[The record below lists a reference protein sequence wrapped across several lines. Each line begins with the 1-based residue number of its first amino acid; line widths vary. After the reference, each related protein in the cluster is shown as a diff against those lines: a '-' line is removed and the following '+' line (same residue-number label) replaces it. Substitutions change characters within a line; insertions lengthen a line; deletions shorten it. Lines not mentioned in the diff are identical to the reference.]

1 MKIISMKQL
10 RQKFAPI
17 RKSLEKGESFL
28 LMYRSKPLGVIRPY
42 NPDEDIHL
50 LYPGETPALPEAKKL
65 RTLPEPTKIA
75 LEPSDTPQLS
85 TTKQESLP
93 DPLQKKEFS
102 LPKVTKKNPN
112 QINIQS
118 KNQQKKENPL
128 NRLGFK
134 KAFT

>member
-42 NPDEDIHL
+42 NPNEDIHL
-50 LYPGETPALPEAKKL
+50 LSPGEVKSLPKSKKL
-65 RTLPEPTKIA
+65 RTLPNPTKIA
-75 LEPSDTPQLS
+75 LEASNTPQIS
-85 TTKQESLP
+85 ATKQESLP
-93 DPLQKKEFS
+93 DPL
-102 LPKVTKKNPN
+102 
-112 QINIQS
+112 
-118 KNQQKKENPL
+118 QKKENPL